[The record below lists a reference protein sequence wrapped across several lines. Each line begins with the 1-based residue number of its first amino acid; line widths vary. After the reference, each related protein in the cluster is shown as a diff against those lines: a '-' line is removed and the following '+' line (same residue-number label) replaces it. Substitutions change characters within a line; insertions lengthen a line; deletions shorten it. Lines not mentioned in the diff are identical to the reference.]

1 MILMDG
7 AIGNFNNI
15 MNKVVVIIIAYLNRK
30 LFLYMFCYLIIL
42 NILI

>member
-15 MNKVVVIIIAYLNRK
+15 MNKVVFIIIAYLNRK
-30 LFLYMFCYLIIL
+30 LFLYMFCYLNLNDII
-42 NILI
+42 